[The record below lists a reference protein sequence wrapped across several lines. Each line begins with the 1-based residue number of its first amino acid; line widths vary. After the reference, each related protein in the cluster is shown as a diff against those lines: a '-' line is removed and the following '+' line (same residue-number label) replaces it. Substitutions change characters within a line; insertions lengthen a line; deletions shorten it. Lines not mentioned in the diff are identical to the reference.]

1 MYSKDEVYKKV
12 EELVIKFRNNRE
24 QYTNKNYNETET
36 RRDFLDPFFEAFGW
50 DVSNRAGKSQTYRD
64 VIHEDKVKVGK
75 ETKAP
80 DYAFRIGGNRVFF
93 VEAKKPGVNLK
104 EDSLPAFQLRR
115 YGWSAKLGISFLTDF
130 EELAI
135 YDCTRK
141 PNVNDKASTARIEYI
156 HFEDYLKKF
165 DFLYEI
171 LNKERIE
178 QGSLEKYIAGTSN
191 KKGTESVDIDFLIT
205 LDNLRTKLASNI
217 SKLNKDLSVRD
228 LNYAVQQIIDR
239 IIFLRAAEDRG
250 IEEYGD
256 LKRTCENKGDNFYS
270 NLLKIFEKADGRYNS
285 GLFDFSKDSISSS
298 IVIDNKVIK
307 EIINELYYPLSPY
320 EFSVIS
326 VEIIGNA
333 YEQFLGKTITIGKN
347 HSAKIELKPEVRK
360 AGGVYY
366 TPEYIVDYIV
376 ANTVGEAIKGKKPE
390 EIANIK
396 ILDPACG
403 SGSFLLGAYK
413 YLLNYHIE
421 YYNKIK
427 DRAKFKGVKED
438 VIKENGDLTIWI
450 KKQILRNN
458 IFGVDIDSNA
468 AEVTKL
474 SLLMKCLEGESPA
487 SIQNNQDLFNER
499 ALPSL
504 EDNIKS
510 GNSLINSN
518 FNSEG
523 ERLFASDEDTQY
535 KIKCFS
541 WEKEFSSV
549 IKKGG
554 FDIIIGNPPY
564 VKEYTDKESFENVKK
579 ANLAKY
585 YQGKMD
591 LWYFFV
597 CFGLDIL
604 KENGKLGF
612 IAPNNWITNAGAS
625 ILRNKILTDSKI
637 LKYIDF
643 GDFRVFLEA
652 SIQTMV
658 FILNKEKINEDY
670 EIDYY
675 KILNKNIDIFEIEN
689 FLFENE
695 KSNDIGHIKTIIS
708 KDKMLNN
715 LSHIKTI
722 ISKDKMLNNLITFI
736 DSSKDT
742 VLSKIKEIGNY
753 FLTSENTAQGI
764 VYPQDYL
771 NEKNRSIL
779 GGDFKVGDGIFVISD
794 EEKNALNLSKE
805 ELGLIKPAYTTEQIK
820 RYYADSNNKEWAIY
834 TDSTF
839 KDVNKIKK
847 YPNIKK
853 HLDKFK
859 SVITSDNAPYG
870 LHRARKEY
878 FFIGE
883 KIISVRKC
891 VDKPIF
897 SYVDFDSYV
906 SATFYVIKPDDID
919 LKYLTGILNSKLIVF
934 WLKNKGKMQ
943 GSNYQIDK
951 EPLLNIPICNTDNEQ
966 LKNKLINFVNEII
979 ECNQRLI
986 NEKNPDSIN
995 RIKNDIADID
1005 SFIDKTVYS
1014 IYNISEEE
1022 KNIIEG
1028 E

>member
-1 MYSKDEVYKKV
+1 MYSKEEVYKKV
-12 EELVIKFRNNRE
+12 EELVIKFRNNKD

-130 EELAI
+130 EELAV

-156 HFEDYLKKF
+156 HFEDYLNRF

-191 KKGTESVDIDFLIT
+191 KKGTESVDIDFLNS
-205 LDNLRTKLASNI
+205 LDSLRTKLASNI
-217 SKLNKDLSVRD
+217 AKLNKNLSVRD

-256 LKRTCENKGDNFYS
+256 LKKTCENKGESFYG

-298 IVIDNKVIK
+298 IEIDNKVIK

-421 YYNKIK
+421 YYNKIR
-427 DRAKFKGVKED
+427 DRAKFKGSKED

-468 AEVTKL
+468 VEVTKL

-504 EDNIKS
+504 EDNIKC
-510 GNSLINSN
+510 GNSLIGNDFYESQSVLD
-518 FNSEG
+518 F
-523 ERLFASDEDTQY
+523 DEETQY
-535 KIKCFS
+535 KINCFD
-541 WEKEFSSV
+541 WEDEFKN
-549 IKKGG
+549 IFKGGG
-554 FDIIIGNPPY
+554 FDVVIGNPPY
-564 VKEYTDKESFENVKK
+564 VFVKYVDWADDVKGYFSSNYDITNKDNKSKSNQSGKINLYTLFIFRVIK
-579 ANLAKY
+579 L
-585 YQGKMD
+585 
-591 LWYFFV
+591 
-597 CFGLDIL
+597 L
-604 KENGKLGF
+604 KENGVFSFIVPNGLLRTTTYDMARKFILDNYHIDF
-612 IAPNNWITNAGAS
+612 IADLKDGVFKGVTAPTIIFKFSKSSSNDDTKIIDANCLVDGFVNESKYHYINQS
-625 ILRNKILTDSKI
+625 I
-637 LKYIDF
+637 
-643 GDFRVFLEA
+643 FLENTSYTF
-652 SIQTMV
+652 SI
-658 FILNKEKINEDY
+658 FSNPKETT
-670 EIDYY
+670 
-675 KILNKNIDIFEIEN
+675 
-689 FLFENE
+689 LF
-695 KSNDIGHIKTIIS
+695 K
-708 KDKMLNN
+708 KM
-715 LSHIKTI
+715 
-722 ISKDKMLNNLITFI
+722 
-736 DSSKDT
+736 
-742 VLSKIKEIGNY
+742 E
-753 FLTSENTAQGI
+753 
-764 VYPQDYL
+764 
-771 NEKNRSIL
+771 
-779 GGDFKVGDGIFVISD
+779 
-794 EEKNALNLSKE
+794 
-805 ELGLIKPAYTTEQIK
+805 
-820 RYYADSNNKEWAIY
+820 SNNKYLGDITSQIIEGIVCKKEQILLEESN
-834 TDSTF
+834 DPLCRKF
-839 KDVNKIKK
+839 LEGKNIKK
-847 YPNIKK
+847 YKIDFNNKYIIFDRKK
-853 HLDKFK
+853 
-859 SVITSDNAPYG
+859 
-870 LHRARKEY
+870 LHRARPDEVWNSDK
-878 FFIGE
+878 
-883 KIISVRKC
+883 KIIIQRISGGLH
-891 VDKPIF
+891 PIVAALDTENYYSF
-897 SYVDFDSYV
+897 ASTNLILIRDDFRDIYSYELIC
-906 SATFYVIKPDDID
+906 A
-919 LKYLTGILNSKLIVF
+919 LLNSKLINFYYV
-934 WLKNKGKMQ
+934 KNFTNASTLTVNISKTFLEKIPLPLIDLNNKQ
-943 GSNYQIDK
+943 DK
-951 EPLLNIPICNTDNEQ
+951 EMHDKMVALVDSIIALN
-966 LKNKLINFVNEII
+966 KKLAV
-979 ECNQRLI
+979 
-986 NEKNPDSIN
+986 EKNPNAVTMIN
-995 RIKNDIADID
+995 RQINAVDKQID
-1005 SFIDKTVYS
+1005 ALVYKL
-1014 IYNISEEE
+1014 YNLSDEEVR
-1022 KNIIEG
+1022 IIEG
-1028 E
+1028 D

>member
-1 MYSKDEVYKKV
+1 MYSKEEVYKKV
-12 EELVIKFRNNRE
+12 EELVIKFRNNKD

-104 EDSLPAFQLRR
+104 DDNLPAFQLRR

-130 EELAI
+130 EELAV

-141 PNVNDKASTARIEYI
+141 PNINDKASTARIEYI
-156 HFEDYLKKF
+156 HFEDYLNRF

-178 QGSLEKYIAGTSN
+178 QGSLEKYISSTSN
-191 KKGTESVDIDFLIT
+191 KKGTESVDIDFLNS

-217 SKLNKDLSVRD
+217 AKLNKNLSVRD

-256 LKRTCENKGDNFYS
+256 LKKTCENKGESFYG

-298 IVIDNKVIK
+298 IEIDNKVIK

-427 DRAKFKGVKED
+427 DRAKFKGSKED

-468 AEVTKL
+468 VEVTKL

-564 VKEYTDKESFENVKK
+564 VKEYTDRESFENVKK
-579 ANLAKY
+579 GNLSKY

-625 ILRNKILTDSKI
+625 ILRNKVLTDSKI

-652 SIQTMV
+652 GIQTMV
-658 FILNKEKINEDY
+658 FILNKEKIDEDY

-675 KILNKNIDIFEIEN
+675 KILNKNIDKEN
-689 FLFENE
+689 LIDFLYNE
-695 KSNDIGHIKTIIS
+695 TINCDIKHIKSTIS
-708 KDKMLNN
+708 LNM
-715 LSHIKTI
+715 K
-722 ISKDKMLNNLITFI
+722 NNLISFVNDENINILDKIEKAGNFHLLDNEIGQGIVGAPDKCFI
-736 DSSKDT
+736 VDNINNFTDDEKKFIKPFFTGIERYKYELQSKYIIYLSDKNFKSEK
-742 VLSKIKEIGNY
+742 LSNYQNLYEHFKPYKKLLEESKIKYKTPNKPYYYLHRERD
-753 FLTSENTAQGI
+753 ENM
-764 VYPQDYL
+764 
-771 NEKNRSIL
+771 
-779 GGDFKVGDGIFVISD
+779 
-794 EEKNALNLSKE
+794 
-805 ELGLIKPAYTTEQIK
+805 
-820 RYYADSNNKEWAIY
+820 
-834 TDSTF
+834 
-839 KDVNKIKK
+839 
-847 YPNIKK
+847 
-853 HLDKFK
+853 FK
-859 SVITSDNAPYG
+859 SGN
-870 LHRARKEY
+870 
-878 FFIGE
+878 E
-883 KIISVRKC
+883 KIISVGRT
-891 VDKPIF
+891 DKPKF
-897 SYVDFDSYV
+897 VYTLEDFYGSR
-906 SATFYVIKPDDID
+906 ALFFITTKRID
-919 LKYLTGILNSKLIVF
+919 LKYLIGILNSRLVYF
-934 WLKNKGKMQ
+934 WLYNKGKKQ
-943 GSNYQIDK
+943 GDQLQVDK
-951 EPLLNIPICNTDNEQ
+951 EPLLNIPICNTDNEN
-966 LKNKLINFVNEII
+966 LRNKLINHVNEMI

-986 NEKNPDSIN
+986 NEKNSDSIN

-1005 SFIDKTVYS
+1005 YFIDKTVYS

-1022 KNIIEG
+1022 RKIIEG
-1028 E
+1028 V

>member
-1 MYSKDEVYKKV
+1 MYSKEEVYKKV
-12 EELVIKFRNNRE
+12 EELVIKFRNNKD

-50 DVSNRAGKSQTYRD
+50 DVANRAGKSQTYRD

-130 EELAI
+130 EELAV

-141 PNVNDKASTARIEYI
+141 PNINDKASTARIEYI
-156 HFEDYLKKF
+156 HFEDYLNRF

-191 KKGTESVDIDFLIT
+191 KKGTESVDIDFLNS

-217 SKLNKDLSVRD
+217 AKLNKNLSVRD

-256 LKRTCENKGDNFYS
+256 LKRTCENKGESFYG

-298 IVIDNKVIK
+298 IEIDNKVIK

-427 DRAKFKGVKED
+427 DRAKFKGSKED

-468 AEVTKL
+468 VEVTKL

-504 EDNIKS
+504 EDNIKC
-510 GNSLINSN
+510 GNSLIGNDFYESQSVLD
-518 FNSEG
+518 F
-523 ERLFASDEDTQY
+523 DEETQY
-535 KIKCFS
+535 KINCFD
-541 WEKEFSSV
+541 WEDEFKN
-549 IKKGG
+549 IFKGGG
-554 FDIIIGNPPY
+554 FDVVIGNPPY
-564 VKEYTDKESFENVKK
+564 EIT
-579 ANLAKY
+579 L
-585 YQGKMD
+585 G
-591 LWYFFV
+591 
-597 CFGLDIL
+597 
-604 KENGKLGF
+604 KENKEDYNTLKQTNNYIKIKYNTIQGEINLYKVFTEKMTKL
-612 IAPNNWITNAGAS
+612 INTNGL
-625 ILRNKILTDSKI
+625 IGVIMPTGILTD
-637 LKYIDF
+637 
-643 GDFRVFLEA
+643 
-652 SIQTMV
+652 
-658 FILNKEKINEDY
+658 
-670 EIDYY
+670 
-675 KILNKNIDIFEIEN
+675 
-689 FLFENE
+689 
-695 KSNDIGHIKTIIS
+695 KSNI
-708 KDKMLNN
+708 N
-715 LSHIKTI
+715 LRNYIL
-722 ISKDKMLNNLITFI
+722 DTF
-736 DSSKDT
+736 S
-742 VLSKIKEIGNY
+742 
-753 FLTSENTAQGI
+753 
-764 VYPQDYL
+764 YL
-771 NEKNRSIL
+771 NIKHFPEKAKVFKNVTQDVSIYIL
-779 GGDFKVGDGIFVISD
+779 
-794 EEKNALNLSKE
+794 
-805 ELGLIKPAYTTEQIK
+805 
-820 RYYADSNNKEWAIY
+820 SNNKKEIMLSKGLMNSDDLKSRYSVLIPKDIVIY
-834 TDSTF
+834 
-839 KDVNKIKK
+839 
-847 YPNIKK
+847 
-853 HLDKFK
+853 L
-859 SVITSDNAPYG
+859 
-870 LHRARKEY
+870 
-878 FFIGE
+878 E
-883 KIISVRKC
+883 KIPLINSSGEISLLSKLCKLDNFKKDNFVSFIEGEIHLTKFSDAIRSSKESENIFNLIRGDAVQRYLFLESKKDSFIDDKIVKSISSSKKLNDRNNVRLVYQQVVNTQK
-891 VDKPIF
+891 DRRLNF
-897 SYVDFDSYV
+897 QLLENNSYVANTCGYV
-906 SATFYVIKPDDID
+906 VNNSDYDIKYF
-919 LKYLTGILNSKLIVF
+919 LGLLNSKLLN
-934 WLKNKGKMQ
+934 WRYKLTS
-943 GSNYQIDK
+943 SNNHILTNELYNLPVPLLDMSNTQDK
-951 EPLLNIPICNTDNEQ
+951 EMHDKMVTLVDSIIALN
-966 LKNKLINFVNEII
+966 KKLAV
-979 ECNQRLI
+979 
-986 NEKNPDSIN
+986 EKNPNAVTMIN
-995 RIKNDIADID
+995 RQINAVDKQID
-1005 SFIDKTVYS
+1005 ALVYKLYNFID
-1014 IYNISEEE
+1014 EEVR
-1022 KNIIEG
+1022 IIEG

>member
-1 MYSKDEVYKKV
+1 MYSKEEVYKKI
-12 EELVIKFRNNRE
+12 EELVIKFRNNKD

-130 EELAI
+130 EELAV

-156 HFEDYLKKF
+156 HFEDYLNRF

-191 KKGTESVDIDFLIT
+191 KKGTESVDIDFLNS

-217 SKLNKDLSVRD
+217 AKLNKNLSVRD

-298 IVIDNKVIK
+298 IEIDNKVIK

-427 DRAKFKGVKED
+427 DMAKFKGSKED

-468 AEVTKL
+468 VEVTKL

-487 SIQNNQDLFNER
+487 SIRNNQDLFNER

-504 EDNIKS
+504 EDNIKC
-510 GNSLINSN
+510 GNSLIGNDFYESQSVLD
-518 FNSEG
+518 F
-523 ERLFASDEDTQY
+523 DEETQY
-535 KIKCFS
+535 KINCFD
-541 WEKEFSSV
+541 WEEEFKSV
-549 IKKGG
+549 FKAGG
-554 FDIIIGNPPY
+554 FDVVIGNPPY
-564 VKEYTDKESFENVKK
+564 GAELLDVERIYLERKYGLGNTNTAALFLGLLQKLLKGNGINGYIIPKSFIYASNWQVSRELMIDYLFELVDCGKVWKDVKLEQVITLFRKDLNQDNYITSVREDTEIKRIGNIDKKTFNEFDFYLNGISNEDLNIAVKMKSSNLYFNDIIINKRGAGYQKICIDEIPENK
-579 ANLAKY
+579 KY
-585 YQGKMD
+585 YKVLGGKNISR
-591 LWYFFV
+591 YFYNDNSIKYIS
-597 CFGLDIL
+597 GD
-604 KENGKLGF
+604 
-612 IAPNNWITNAGAS
+612 NNIEDKAMINNNS
-625 ILRNKILTDSKI
+625 ILVQNIVAHIMNPVPHIKIIAIHSIMLENINDYLILDTVNQLYNKSDFDIKFILGVLNSTLLSWYTYIFIFGKSIRTMHFDSVVTAKI
-637 LKYIDF
+637 PIPQLDLKNKQHREIHDKMVALV
-643 GDFRVFLEA
+643 D
-652 SIQTMV
+652 SIIALNKKLAVEKNPNAVTMV
-658 FILNKEKINEDY
+658 SRQINAVDKQ
-670 EIDYY
+670 IDALVY
-675 KILNKNIDIFEIEN
+675 KLY
-689 FLFENE
+689 
-695 KSNDIGHIKTIIS
+695 
-708 KDKMLNN
+708 N
-715 LSHIKTI
+715 L
-722 ISKDKMLNNLITFI
+722 
-736 DSSKDT
+736 
-742 VLSKIKEIGNY
+742 
-753 FLTSENTAQGI
+753 
-764 VYPQDYL
+764 
-771 NEKNRSIL
+771 
-779 GGDFKVGDGIFVISD
+779 SD
-794 EEKNALNLSKE
+794 EE
-805 ELGLIKPAYTTEQIK
+805 I
-820 RYYADSNNKEWAIY
+820 
-834 TDSTF
+834 
-839 KDVNKIKK
+839 
-847 YPNIKK
+847 
-853 HLDKFK
+853 
-859 SVITSDNAPYG
+859 
-870 LHRARKEY
+870 
-878 FFIGE
+878 
-883 KIISVRKC
+883 KIIK
-891 VDKPIF
+891 
-897 SYVDFDSYV
+897 
-906 SATFYVIKPDDID
+906 
-919 LKYLTGILNSKLIVF
+919 
-934 WLKNKGKMQ
+934 W
-943 GSNYQIDK
+943 
-951 EPLLNIPICNTDNEQ
+951 
-966 LKNKLINFVNEII
+966 
-979 ECNQRLI
+979 
-986 NEKNPDSIN
+986 
-995 RIKNDIADID
+995 
-1005 SFIDKTVYS
+1005 
-1014 IYNISEEE
+1014 
-1022 KNIIEG
+1022 
-1028 E
+1028 